1 MADDEVVSTE
11 VARIFLMSEAEKIVV
26 SDLDGTITRSDI
38 GGLVLPAMGLSAW
51 AHNGVVRLYQAV
63 AARGYR
69 LLYLSARPF
78 TLYPS
83 TASYIRSLRG
93 LPAGPLLLDPHFSL
107 QETCLRKL
115 QRSWSPDE
123 QKINKLT
130 EIGNLFPAAG
140 GGPFF
145 AGYGNTETDKR
156 AYERVG
162 IDEGRIFR
170 VDKKS
175 RIRVGAGA
183 GAGHNFTE
191 HIENVPLTYPLYR

>member
-1 MADDEVVSTE
+1 MP
-11 VARIFLMSEAEKIVV
+11 R
-26 SDLDGTITRSDI
+26 
-38 GGLVLPAMGLSAW
+38 
-51 AHNGVVRLYQAV
+51 QAV

-78 TLYPS
+78 TFYPS

-93 LPAGPLLLDPHFSL
+93 LPAGPLLLDPHS
-107 QETCLRKL
+107 TLRKL
-115 QRSWSPDE
+115 KRLRSPDE
-123 QKINKLT
+123 QKIEKLT
-130 EIGNLFPAAG
+130 EIGNLFPGGGADG

-145 AGYGNTETDKR
+145 AGYGNKETDKR

-175 RIRVGAGA
+175 RRRGRQVHSAASNSCAWAGSRMPKA
-183 GAGHNFTE
+183 AFMKKPGG
-191 HIENVPLTYPLYR
+191 VPSELEKVSNNQV

>member
-93 LPAGPLLLDPHFSL
+93 LPAGPLLLDPHS
-107 QETCLRKL
+107 TLRKL
-115 QRSWSPDE
+115 KRLRSPDE
-123 QKINKLT
+123 QKIEKLT
-130 EIGNLFPAAG
+130 EIGNLFPSG
-140 GGPFF
+140 GGDGGPFF
-145 AGYGNTETDKR
+145 AGYGNKETDKR

-183 GAGHNFTE
+183 GHNFTE